1 MFKCPNCGKMYM
13 QWDAQERVLQCYG
26 SRCLQV
32 IEVSRRLWEGEGVP
46 SREVLQECVNA
57 FKRRRR

>member
-1 MFKCPNCGKMYM
+1 MFKCPNCNKMFM
-13 QWDAQERVLQCYG
+13 QLDVQRQVLQCYEG
-26 SRCLQV
+26 RCLQV
-32 IEVSRRLWEGEGVP
+32 IEVPRKLWEGEVVP